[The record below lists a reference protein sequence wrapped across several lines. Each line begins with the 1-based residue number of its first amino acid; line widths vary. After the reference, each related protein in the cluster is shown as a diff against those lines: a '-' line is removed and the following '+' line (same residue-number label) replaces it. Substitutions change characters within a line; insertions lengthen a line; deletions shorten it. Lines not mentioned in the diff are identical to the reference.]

1 MEYFNLNDSNK
12 MPVVGIGTFMLTPDQ
27 AEESV
32 YNSLKAGYKLI
43 DTANAYVNE
52 KAVGRGVKKSG
63 IAREEIF
70 ITTKLWPTVYEDEN
84 AIDKTLERL
93 DTNYIDL
100 LLLHQP
106 AGNYIAGYKAMEK
119 AVKDGKV
126 KSIGLSN
133 FDIPQL
139 KEILDICE
147 IKPAVLQF
155 EAHPYYTEDEI
166 KEFLKPYDVKYMAW
180 YPLGHGDKSLIEE
193 PIFAELGEKY
203 NKSSVQIILRW
214 HIQMGHIVIPG
225 ASKEEHI
232 KANIDIL
239 DFKLSD
245 EDMQNIAKINKN
257 KRYYIPNPE
266 LTASYANYH
275 PDIEGQK

>member
-1 MEYFNLNDSNK
+1 MEYFNLNDGNK
-12 MPVVGIGTFMLTPDQ
+12 IPVIGIGTFILTPDQ

-63 IAREEIF
+63 IAREDVF

-106 AGNYIAGYKAMEK
+106 AGNYKIAYKMMEK
-119 AVKDGKV
+119 AVHDGKV

-133 FDIPQL
+133 FEIPQL
-139 KEILDICE
+139 KEILDIAE

-155 EAHPYYTEDEI
+155 EAHPYFTEDEI
-166 KEFLKPYDVKYMAW
+166 KEYLKPYDVKYMAW

-193 PIFAELGEKY
+193 PVFAELGQKY
-203 NKSSVQIILRW
+203 GKSSVQVILRW
-214 HIQMGHIVIPG
+214 HVQMGHIVIPG

-239 DFKLSD
+239 DFKLTN
-245 EDMQNIAKINKN
+245 EDIEAIAKVNKN
-257 KRYYIPNPE
+257 KRYYIPNTD
-266 LTASYANYH
+266 LTASYATMA
-275 PDIEGQK
+275 PDIDGQK

>member
-1 MEYFNLNDSNK
+1 MEYFNLNDGNK
-12 MPVVGIGTFMLTPDQ
+12 MPVIGIGTFMLSPDQ

-52 KAVGRGVKKSG
+52 KAVSRGVKKSG
-63 IAREEIF
+63 IAREDVF

-106 AGNYIAGYKAMEK
+106 AGNYKTAYKMMEK
-119 AVKDGKV
+119 AVHDGKV

-133 FDIPQL
+133 FEIPEL
-139 KEILDICE
+139 KEILDIAE

-155 EAHPYYTEDEI
+155 EAHPYFTEDEI
-166 KEFLKPYDVKYMAW
+166 KEYLKPYDVKYMAW
-180 YPLGHGDKSLIEE
+180 YPLGHGDKSLMEE
-193 PIFAELGEKY
+193 PVFAELGEKY
-203 NKSSVQIILRW
+203 GKSPVQIILRW
-214 HIQMGHIVIPG
+214 HVQMGHVVIPG

-239 DFKLSD
+239 DFKLTD
-245 EDMQNIAKINKN
+245 EDMAAIAKVNKN
-257 KRYYIPNPE
+257 KRYYIPNPD
-266 LTASYANYH
+266 LTASYAKMA
-275 PDIEGQK
+275 PDMDGQK